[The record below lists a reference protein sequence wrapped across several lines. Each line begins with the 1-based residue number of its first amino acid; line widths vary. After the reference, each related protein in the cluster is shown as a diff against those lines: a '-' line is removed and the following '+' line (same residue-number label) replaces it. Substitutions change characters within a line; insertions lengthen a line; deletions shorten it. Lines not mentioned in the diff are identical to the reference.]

1 MPSHDWEALHKE
13 LDAATRT
20 WGREELVVLLR
31 DLIREYVIERGLP
44 TGTPA
49 QATGPDLAAMDFVA
63 LITHLKR
70 TCTLP
75 ELALFSVD
83 GRRVIV
89 DLDGPR
95 EIRSAARPAP
105 SAATPVGQP
114 LHPPRNVPPPAPAP
128 VGSATPTADAAAEP
142 AGGDAPKSG
151 EKPPVSKR
159 FKHLEFD

>member
-1 MPSHDWEALHKE
+1 MAPHDWDALYRE
-13 LDAATRT
+13 LEGATR
-20 WGREELVVLLR
+20 GHSREELVTLLR

-49 QATGPDLAAMDFVA
+49 QATGPDLTTMDFIA
-63 LITHLKR
+63 LMTHLKR
-70 TCTLP
+70 TCNRP
-75 ELALFSVD
+75 ELQLFSVD

-95 EIRSAARPAP
+95 EIRVAARPAP

-114 LHPPRNVPPPAPAP
+114 LPSRNVPPPAAVPAASP
-128 VGSATPTADAAAEP
+128 AATAAPAAEADAP
-142 AGGDAPKSG
+142 DGGQKAG

>member
-63 LITHLKR
+63 LVTHLKR
-70 TCTLP
+70 TCNLP

-95 EIRSAARPAP
+95 EIRAAARSVP

-114 LHPPRNVPPPAPAP
+114 LHPPRNVPPPAPAAAP
-128 VGSATPTADAAAEP
+128 APGADAAADAAAEP
-142 AGGDAPKSG
+142 PKTG

>member
-1 MPSHDWEALHKE
+1 MPSHDWEALFKE
-13 LDAATRT
+13 LETATRS
-20 WGREELVVLLR
+20 WSREELVALLR

-49 QATGPDLAAMDFVA
+49 QATGPDLASMDFIA
-63 LITHLKR
+63 LMTHLKR
-70 TCTLP
+70 TCNLP
-75 ELALFSVD
+75 ELQLFSVD

-89 DLDGPR
+89 DLEGPR
-95 EIRSAARPAP
+95 EIRVAARPAP

-114 LHPPRNVPPPAPAP
+114 ATPPRNVPAPAANP
-128 VGSATPTADAAAEP
+128 AAATPAADAP
-142 AGGDAPKSG
+142 ADDGTGKSG

>member
-1 MPSHDWEALHKE
+1 MPSHDWEALFKE
-13 LDAATRT
+13 LDAATRS
-20 WGREELVVLLR
+20 WSREELVVLLR
-31 DLIREYVIERGLP
+31 DLIREYVVERGLP

-49 QATGPDLAAMDFVA
+49 QATGPDLASMDFIA

-70 TCTLP
+70 TCALP
-75 ELALFSVD
+75 ELQLFSVD

-89 DLDGPR
+89 DIDGPR
-95 EIRSAARPAP
+95 EIRATARPAP

-114 LHPPRNVPPPAPAP
+114 VNPPRNVPAPAASP
-128 VGSATPTADAAAEP
+128 GPSAATDAPE
-142 AGGDAPKSG
+142 DATPKSG

>member
-1 MPSHDWEALHKE
+1 MPNHDWEALHKE
-13 LDAATRT
+13 LESATRP
-20 WGREELVVLLR
+20 WGREELVALLR

-63 LITHLKR
+63 LVTHLKR
-70 TCTLP
+70 TCSLP

-95 EIRSAARPAP
+95 EIRVAARPAP

-114 LHPPRNVPPPAPAP
+114 LHPPRNVPPPAPAAGASEAVNDP
-128 VGSATPTADAAAEP
+128 PAE
-142 AGGDAPKSG
+142 APKSG

>member
-1 MPSHDWEALHKE
+1 MPNHDWEALYKE
-13 LDAATRT
+13 LEAATRP
-20 WGREELVVLLR
+20 WGREELVALLR

-49 QATGPDLAAMDFVA
+49 QATGPDLAAMDFIA
-63 LITHLKR
+63 LVTHLKR
-70 TCTLP
+70 TCTIP

-95 EIRSAARPAP
+95 EIRVAARPTP

-114 LHPPRNVPPPAPAP
+114 LHPPRNVPPPAPASVP
-128 VGSATPTADAAAEP
+128 ATTASDSGPEP
-142 AGGDAPKSG
+142 AADAPKVG

>member
-1 MPSHDWEALHKE
+1 MPSHDWEALNRE
-13 LDAATRT
+13 LEAATRN
-20 WGREELVVLLR
+20 WGREELIALLH

-70 TCTLP
+70 TCNLP

-95 EIRSAARPAP
+95 EIRGTARPTP

-114 LHPPRNVPPPAPAP
+114 LHPPRNVAPPAPGPAAAP
-128 VGSATPTADAAAEP
+128 GADTPPESTADA
-142 AGGDAPKSG
+142 PKTG

>member
-13 LDAATRT
+13 LDAATRS
-20 WGREELVVLLR
+20 WSREELVVLLR

-49 QATGPDLAAMDFVA
+49 QATGPDLSAMDFIA

-70 TCTLP
+70 TCNLP
-75 ELALFSVD
+75 ELNLFSVD

-89 DLDGPR
+89 DLEGPR
-95 EIRSAARPAP
+95 EIRVAARPAP

-114 LHPPRNVPPPAPAP
+114 VNQPRNVPVPAPAAP
-128 VGSATPTADAAAEP
+128 APAAAADAADDPGAK
-142 AGGDAPKSG
+142 GG